1 MNTLSRITIDP
12 HVCHGKPCLRGLR
25 YPVSLILDLLASGMT
40 QQEILADYADLE
52 ADDIKA
58 CLLYAAKLSDVKTT
72 GKAIA

>member
-1 MNTLSRITIDP
+1 
-12 HVCHGKPCLRGLR
+12 
-25 YPVSLILDLLASGMT
+25 MT